1 MTEAGKKL
9 LTVRSMHVRSMAFIL
24 ESKTEPVLLV
34 QTRVRAG
41 VGKGKNKVGHKE
53 GEMLIRTQLISE
65 QPGHIQSYY
74 WTSTP

>member
-1 MTEAGKKL
+1 
-9 LTVRSMHVRSMAFIL
+9 MHLRSMAVIL

-65 QPGHIQSYY
+65 QPGHI
-74 WTSTP
+74 

>member
-1 MTEAGKKL
+1 
-9 LTVRSMHVRSMAFIL
+9 MHLRSMAFIL

-34 QTRVRAG
+34 QTRFRAG
-41 VGKGKNKVGHKE
+41 VGKGKHKLGHKE

-65 QPGHIQSYY
+65 QPGHIQNYY

>member
-1 MTEAGKKL
+1 
-9 LTVRSMHVRSMAFIL
+9 MHVRSMVFIFQ
-24 ESKTEPVLLV
+24 SKTELVLLV

-65 QPGHIQSYY
+65 QPVHIQNYY

>member
-1 MTEAGKKL
+1 
-9 LTVRSMHVRSMAFIL
+9 MHLRSMAFSS

-53 GEMLIRTQLISE
+53 VKLLIRTQ
-65 QPGHIQSYY
+65 
-74 WTSTP
+74 WTAWTYSNVLLDQNSLMVPALTV